1 MYTVYNTSKKYM
13 QLYSLSTKLFAPKK
27 MKLCYNTLFTKKQS
41 LFMVDNKINE
51 YYRHVEVKL
60 EDIVDNLLKSKV
72 NDHDNILMNVQNL
85 IEKVFIRS
93 AMKLSGN
100 NVSKASKLLGINR
113 NTLSKKVKEE
123 RSNR

>member
-1 MYTVYNTSKKYM
+1 
-13 QLYSLSTKLFAPKK
+13 
-27 MKLCYNTLFTKKQS
+27 
-41 LFMVDNKINE
+41 
-51 YYRHVEVKL
+51 
-60 EDIVDNLLKSKV
+60 
-72 NDHDNILMNVQNL
+72 MNVQNL

-113 NTLSKKVKEE
+113 NTLSKKVREE